1 MVLSILDTMA
11 LEISDALS
19 DYSAHDST
27 FYEQAPVD
35 HFATDLSTPYSLMMS
50 AEGPSS
56 PASATNSSSTVPPL
70 PTSSALK
77 KSGKAKKNVTFL
89 PNCQIQ
95 VRFPNLIIIIV
106 LYTTHKSSFFP
117 HLNSAME

>member
-1 MVLSILDTMA
+1 MA

-27 FYEQAPVD
+27 FYEAAPVLVGP
-35 HFATDLSTPYSLMMS
+35 FASDLSTPYAALMMS
-50 AEGPSS
+50 ADTTTAAS
-56 PASATNSSSTVPPL
+56 PPNTGSAAATVPPA
-70 PTSSALK
+70 PVSSALK

-95 VRFPNLIIIIV
+95 VRFHSSERWWWV
-106 LYTTHKSSFFP
+106 LLLRGP
-117 HLNSAME
+117 